1 MRFHFLRNRIF
12 LEKRRAQMQF
22 SQTKIYR
29 KTMDL
34 IDLSQIILRDLP
46 SGYGFLADQLRRAA
60 SSIPLNFAEGY
71 GKRTPKEQRRFFM
84 IARGSTN
91 EVAAILDVGLRL
103 KIINKTYYHE
113 GMELCDHLARML
125 TCFRRF

>member
-1 MRFHFLRNRIF
+1 
-12 LEKRRAQMQF
+12 MQF
-22 SQTKIYR
+22 SQTKIYI
-29 KTMDL
+29 KTLDL
-34 IDLSQIILRDLP
+34 IDLSQTILRDLP
-46 SGYGFLADQLRRAA
+46 LGYGFLADQLRRAA

-91 EVAAILDVGLRL
+91 EVAAILDVGLHL
-103 KIINKTYYHE
+103 SVIAKEQYEE

-125 TCFRRF
+125 TRFRRF

>member
-1 MRFHFLRNRIF
+1 
-12 LEKRRAQMQF
+12 MQF

-34 IDLSQIILRDLP
+34 IDLSQIVLRDLP
-46 SGYGFLADQLRRAA
+46 LGYGFLAEQLRRAA

-91 EVAAILDVGLRL
+91 EVAAILDVGYRL
-103 KIINKTYYHE
+103 GVITKDKHE
-113 GMELCDHLARML
+113 QGMELCDHLTRML
-125 TCFRRF
+125 TRFRRV

>member
-1 MRFHFLRNRIF
+1 
-12 LEKRRAQMQF
+12 MQF
-22 SQTKIYR
+22 SQTKIYN
-29 KTMDL
+29 KTMAL
-34 IDLSQIILRDLP
+34 IDLSQTILRDLP
-46 SGYGFLADQLRRAA
+46 CGYGFLADQLRRAV

-91 EVAAILDVGLRL
+91 EFAAILDVGYRL
-103 KIINKTYYHE
+103 GVITKDKHKQ

-125 TCFRRF
+125 TRFRRV

>member
-1 MRFHFLRNRIF
+1 
-12 LEKRRAQMQF
+12 MQF
-22 SQTKIYR
+22 SQTKIYV
-29 KTMDL
+29 KTMTL
-34 IDLSQIILRDLP
+34 IDLSQTILLDLP
-46 SGYGFLADQLRRAA
+46 FGYGFLADQLRRAA

-103 KIINKTYYHE
+103 RVIAKDKYEE

-125 TCFRRF
+125 TRFRRF

>member
-1 MRFHFLRNRIF
+1 
-12 LEKRRAQMQF
+12 MQF
-22 SQTKIYR
+22 SQTKIYL
-29 KTMDL
+29 KTLNL

-46 SGYGFLADQLRRAA
+46 LGYGFLADQLRRAA

-91 EVAAILDVGLRL
+91 EVAAILDVGCHLGVIT
-103 KIINKTYYHE
+103 KEQHE
-113 GMELCDHLARML
+113 HGMELCDHLARML
-125 TCFRRF
+125 TRFRRF

>member
-1 MRFHFLRNRIF
+1 
-12 LEKRRAQMQF
+12 MQF

-29 KTMDL
+29 KTLDF
-34 IDLSQIILRDLP
+34 IDLSQSILLDLP

-103 KIINKTYYHE
+103 KIIHKQHYHE

-125 TCFRRF
+125 TRFRRF

>member
-1 MRFHFLRNRIF
+1 
-12 LEKRRAQMQF
+12 MQF
-22 SQTKIYR
+22 SQTKIYE
-29 KTMDL
+29 KNMDL
-34 IDLSQIILRDLP
+34 VALSQAILRDLP
-46 SGYGFLADQLRRAA
+46 SGYGFLADQLRRAV

-103 KIINKTYYHE
+103 RVIAKDKHKE

-125 TCFRRF
+125 TRFRRF

>member
-1 MRFHFLRNRIF
+1 
-12 LEKRRAQMQF
+12 MQF

-29 KTMDL
+29 KAMNL
-34 IDLSQIILRDLP
+34 IDLSQAILRDCPL
-46 SGYGFLADQLRRAA
+46 GYGFLADQLRRAA

-103 KIINKTYYHE
+103 NIINKTYYHQ

-125 TCFRRF
+125 TCFRRL

>member
-1 MRFHFLRNRIF
+1 
-12 LEKRRAQMQF
+12 MQF
-22 SQTKIYR
+22 SQTKIYS
-29 KTMDL
+29 KTMAL
-34 IDLSQIILRDLP
+34 IDLSQTILRDLP

-103 KIINKTYYHE
+103 NIINKQHYHE

>member
-1 MRFHFLRNRIF
+1 
-12 LEKRRAQMQF
+12 MQF

-29 KTMDL
+29 KAMNL
-34 IDLSQIILRDLP
+34 IDLSQRVLHALP
-46 SGYGFLADQLRRAA
+46 LGYGFLADQLRRAV

-84 IARGSTN
+84 IARGSSN

-103 KIINKTYYHE
+103 KIIDKEHYHE

-125 TCFRRF
+125 SRFRRF

>member
-1 MRFHFLRNRIF
+1 
-12 LEKRRAQMQF
+12 MQF
-22 SQTKIYR
+22 SQTKIYI
-29 KTMDL
+29 KTLDL
-34 IDLSQIILRDLP
+34 IDLSQTILRDLP

-103 KIINKTYYHE
+103 KIINKTHYHE

-125 TCFRRF
+125 TRFRRF